1 MQWKNAK
8 RRCSSGMHQIDAEN
22 DTVNERRLTS
32 RGTPEKIG
40 IVATAPRKRG
50 APTIRTPELLDAI
63 FAGISLGKSARAMCI
78 EVGISQRVL
87 WNWLAS
93 DEELMRQYLRA
104 KELCVDAY
112 AEEII
117 EISDDGAR
125 DMYVDEKGREVT
137 NREVIAR
144 AQLRIDA
151 RKWYVARLAPKK
163 YGDKLP
169 VTHEA
174 ADAKKSVVHS
184 VEIAFVTAEAGK

>member
-1 MQWKNAK
+1 M
-8 RRCSSGMHQIDAEN
+8 RQIDAE
-22 DTVNERRLTS
+22 DEAGNEKGLTS
-32 RGTPEKIG
+32 AQKVEKIA
-40 IVATAPRKRG
+40 VVTAAPRKRG
-50 APTIRTPELLDAI
+50 APTIKTPELLDAI

-125 DMYVDEKGREVT
+125 DTYMDEKGREVM

-169 VTHEA
+169 VIHEA
-174 ADAKKSVVHS
+174 ADAKKPVVHS
-184 VEIAFVTAEAGK
+184 VEVTFVTTAEAGK

>member
-1 MQWKNAK
+1 M
-8 RRCSSGMHQIDAEN
+8 RRIDAGNGISAERGLASSQ
-22 DTVNERRLTS
+22 DT
-32 RGTPEKIG
+32 EKI
-40 IVATAPRKRG
+40 ATATAAPGRKRG
-50 APTIRTPELLDAI
+50 APTIKTPELLNAI
-63 FAGISLGKSARAMCI
+63 FAGISLGKSVRAMCV

-87 WNWLAS
+87 WNWLAN

-117 EISDDGAR
+117 EISDDGSK
-125 DMYVDEKGREVT
+125 DTYIDEKGREVT

-151 RKWYVARLAPKK
+151 RKWYAARLAPKK

-174 ADAKKSVVHS
+174 ADTKKTVVHN
-184 VEIAFVTAEAGK
+184 VEVAFVPTNEAGK

>member
-1 MQWKNAK
+1 MRQT
-8 RRCSSGMHQIDAEN
+8 DAEN
-22 DTVNERRLTS
+22 KTDHRTGLAA
-32 RGTPEKIG
+32 GTA
-40 IVATAPRKRG
+40 VAGRKRG
-50 APTIRTPELLDAI
+50 APTLKTTELLDAI
-63 FAGISLGKSARAMCI
+63 FAGISLGRSARAMCV

-93 DEELMRQYLRA
+93 DEQLMRQYLRA

-125 DMYVDEKGREVT
+125 DTFIDEKGREVT

-151 RKWYVARLAPKK
+151 RKWYAARLAPKK
-163 YGDKLP
+163 YGDKPL
-169 VTHEA
+169 VTPEGS
-174 ADAKKSVVHS
+174 DAKRPAALS
-184 VEIAFVTAEAGK
+184 VEVTFINTAESGK

>member
-1 MQWKNAK
+1 MRQT
-8 RRCSSGMHQIDAEN
+8 DAEN
-22 DTVNERRLTS
+22 EAVNERGPAS
-32 RGTPEKIG
+32 RPDDEKI
-40 IVATAPRKRG
+40 IVAAAATRKRG
-50 APTIRTPELLDAI
+50 APTIKTPELLDRI
-63 FAGISLGKSARAMCI
+63 FAGISLGKSARAMCM

-93 DEELMRQYLRA
+93 DDELMRQYLRA

-125 DMYVDEKGREVT
+125 DTYVDEKGREVT

-174 ADAKKSVVHS
+174 GDARRSVVHS
-184 VEIAFVTAEAGK
+184 VEVAFVTAAEAAK